1 MSTVLSKE
9 VINTVNTHV
18 LGKRIKKTY
27 PGFNLALF
35 DREIASNL
43 QAQTLSER
51 IQQVRKSLFN
61 YLPKDY
67 PTALK
72 ILVDSLPAILPRDA
86 FDTKLDLSSQNGFIM
101 IALTSYVARYGID
114 EYSISMAALKE
125 MTKRFSS
132 EGSIRYFIEKYPDKT
147 LKTFSVWVHDK
158 SPHVRRLVSEGTRP
172 RLPMM
177 MALASFK
184 KDPSP
189 IIPFLEKLKKDPE
202 LFVRR
207 SVANNLNDI
216 AKDNPNIVTQL
227 LACWS
232 KDRSSE
238 MQWLV
243 KHALRT
249 LEKQGDP
256 AALKILGFS
265 SDPKVEIKLFELS
278 KTKVVFGDFLTMEL
292 RINSKCNKTLQVEN
306 LLIDYV
312 VYHKKAN
319 GKLAPK
325 VFKWCKKKIAYGET
339 LSLTKK
345 HAFKPISTRKYYPGN
360 HEIHIQINGK
370 ILSKC
375 YFELKM

>member
-9 VINTVNTHV
+9 VINTINTHV
-18 LGKRIKKTY
+18 LAERIKKTY
-27 PGFNLALF
+27 PAF
-35 DREIASNL
+35 DLPSFDKEIVSEL
-43 QAQTLSER
+43 QSQTLSER

-72 ILVDSLPAILPRDA
+72 ILVDSLPDVLPNDA

-132 EGSIRYFIEKYPDKT
+132 EGSIRYFIEKYPEKT
-147 LKTFSVWVHDK
+147 LETFAQWVTDE
-158 SPHVRRLVSEGTRP
+158 SAHVRRLVSEGTRP

-177 MALASFK
+177 MALAAFK
-184 KDPSP
+184 KNPSP
-189 IIPFLEKLKKDPE
+189 IIPFLEKLKNDPE

-207 SVANNLNDI
+207 SVANSLNDI
-216 AKDNPNIVTQL
+216 AKDNPNIVTAL
-227 LACWS
+227 LARWN
-232 KDRSSE
+232 KDKSPE
-238 MQWLV
+238 MQWLI

-256 AALKILGFS
+256 DTLKILGFS
-265 SDPKVEIKLFELS
+265 SDPQIEVILFKLSNTE
-278 KTKVVFGDFLTMEL
+278 VQFGDFLTIEL
-292 RINSKCNKTLQVEN
+292 QISSKSNKRSKVEKI
-306 LLIDYV
+306 LIDYV

-325 VFKWCKKKIAYGET
+325 VFKWCQKKLAYGET

-345 HAFKPISTRKYYPGN
+345 HAFKAISTRKYYPGN
-360 HEIHIQINGK
+360 HEIHIQINGR

-375 YFELKM
+375 CFELKM